1 MTVASAPGVRRW
13 NVLPKQ
19 EGAQALAGALG
30 VSAIIGQILLNR
42 GFSDVETARQ
52 FLHPSLL
59 MLHDPAL
66 IEGMDKAAER
76 IAAAVRAGEK
86 IVIYGDYDVD
96 GITATATLW
105 HAITILGGIVDWY
118 IPHRLD
124 EGYGLNGQAI
134 TQICDAGAKL
144 IISVDCG
151 ITAIY
156 PVKVACARGVD
167 VIVTDHHDWRPDGVL
182 PDCVV
187 VLHPRFPIG
196 AATYPNPNLC
206 GSGVAMKLA
215 WAAGLKFS
223 GGNGKV
229 NAALR
234 ELLLNA
240 TSLAALATIADVVPL
255 VGENRILA
263 HFGLLGLKR
272 STLTGVKALLQSAGL
287 LSGKVDSYDV
297 GFRLAPRL
305 NACGRMGHAADAV
318 EMLTK
323 ATPARAL
330 EIAAFLEEQNRQRQD
345 TEKQITAEALE
356 QIERLGLGA
365 EENHAIVVGA
375 EGWHAGVIGIV
386 ASRIVDR
393 YHRPAIVVSLAGE
406 EGHGSGR
413 SITGFHLANGLALM
427 GDLLLGSGG
436 HEMAAGL
443 TLKATNFEAFRARF
457 MEYAKSAISPEL
469 LQRELRLECE
479 VMLSDITMAFAAE
492 LQKVG
497 PFGPGNPRPIFCCRD
512 VELAADANV
521 VGKSGDHLQLRL
533 RQGSHLMKGIAF
545 GFGKMANE
553 LRRGT
558 RVDLAIAPTINEY
571 NGNRSVEVE
580 VKDVRVKE

>member
-1 MTVASAPGVRRW
+1 MTSSPGLRRW
-13 NVLPKQ
+13 NVLPRQ
-19 EGAQALAGALG
+19 AGAQALAGALG
-30 VSAIIGQILLNR
+30 VSPIIGQILLNR

-66 IEGMDKAAER
+66 IAGMETAAKR
-76 IAAAVRAGEK
+76 IADAIRAGEK

-105 HAITILGGIVDWY
+105 HAITILGGKVDSY
-118 IPHRLD
+118 IPHRVD
-124 EGYGLNGQAI
+124 EGYGLNSQAI
-134 TQICDAGAKL
+134 AQICDGGAKL

-151 ITAIY
+151 ITAIE
-156 PVKVACARGVD
+156 PVEIACTRGVD
-167 VIVTDHHDWRPDGVL
+167 VIITDHHDWRPDGVL
-182 PDCVV
+182 PKCVV

-196 AATYPNPNLC
+196 TATYPNPNLC
-206 GSGVAMKLA
+206 GSGVALKLA
-215 WAAGLKFS
+215 WAAGQQFA

-272 STLTGVKALLQSAGL
+272 STLTGVKALLESAGMVG
-287 LSGKVDSYDV
+287 GKVDSYDV

-318 EMLTK
+318 EMLTC
-323 ATPARAL
+323 ASPERAL
-330 EIAAFLEEQNRQRQD
+330 EISAFLDEQNCKRQD
-345 TEKQITAEALE
+345 TEKLITAEAME
-356 QIERLGLGA
+356 QIERLGLHA
-365 EENHAIVVGA
+365 EEHRAIVVGGQ
-375 EGWHAGVIGIV
+375 GWHAGVIGIV

-393 YHRPAIVVSLAGE
+393 YHRPAIVVSLGE
-406 EGHGSGR
+406 DDGHGSGR
-413 SITGFHLANGLALM
+413 SIIGFNLANGLASM

-443 TLKATNFEAFRARF
+443 TLKVANFEAFRARF
-457 MEYAKSAISPEL
+457 VEHALATIAPEL
-469 LQRELRLECE
+469 LQRELRMECE
-479 VMLSDITMAFAAE
+479 VTLGSISMGFAEE

-497 PFGPGNPRPIFCCRD
+497 PFGPGNPRPILCCRD

-521 VGKSGDHLQLRL
+521 VGKSGEHLQLRL
-533 RQGSHLMKGIAF
+533 RQGTHLMKGIAF
-545 GFGKMANE
+545 KLGKMAGE
-553 LRRGT
+553 LRRGV
-558 RVDLAIAPTINEY
+558 RVDLAVEPTINEY
-571 NGNRSVEVE
+571 NGRRSVEVD
-580 VKDVRVKE
+580 VKDVRIKE